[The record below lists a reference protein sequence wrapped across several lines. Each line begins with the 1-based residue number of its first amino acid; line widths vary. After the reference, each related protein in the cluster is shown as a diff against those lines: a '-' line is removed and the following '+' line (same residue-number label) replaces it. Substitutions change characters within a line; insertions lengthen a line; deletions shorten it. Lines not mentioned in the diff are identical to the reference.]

1 MYSNISNIL
10 IVIVIVINKRLLLH
24 ICAKI
29 SIATK
34 SLQFPKIMNTN
45 KTSIVFSPVNKNI
58 FSKKF

>member
-45 KTSIVFSPVNKNI
+45 KNKYSVFSCK
-58 FSKKF
+58 